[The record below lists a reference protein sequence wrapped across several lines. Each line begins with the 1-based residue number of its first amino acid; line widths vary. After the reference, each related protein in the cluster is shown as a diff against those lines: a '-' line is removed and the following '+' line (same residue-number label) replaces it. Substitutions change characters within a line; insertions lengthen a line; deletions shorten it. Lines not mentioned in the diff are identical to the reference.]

1 MYCAPSPLCYITVL
15 SSINELPPKSGSS
28 LFAFLNKI
36 TLLAERN
43 PLYSIKRPKTFHGCR
58 QIDRLHIL
66 NNIRYHSLSSNISK
80 FTQLQT
86 SASCLTLVGLPP
98 GTTTR
103 LNLSFAT
110 SASAASGTIITSLLH
125 FTGAVPFIPAIVT
138 FICSIHTRIC
148 LTLKE

>member
-1 MYCAPSPLCYITVL
+1 MNFPQKGEVHRLH
-15 SSINELPPKSGSS
+15 
-28 LFAFLNKI
+28 FLNKI
-36 TLLAERN
+36 MLLAERN
-43 PLYSIKRPKTFHGCR
+43 PIYSVKRPKTSYGCK
-58 QIDRLHIL
+58 QIDRIHIL
-66 NNIRYHSLSSNISK
+66 NNIRYQSLCSNMFK
-80 FTQLQT
+80 FTKLQT

-138 FICSIHTRIC
+138 FICSIHTRID